1 VHALNVSDL
10 RRAAGA
16 LTRVLRVT
24 DTMRPSV
31 IQTWLPHADFVGAI
45 LGTLRP
51 RIPVIW
57 NIRMTD
63 MALERKTTRIL
74 ARRVNAY
81 LSRLIPKAIVCC
93 AQEAVEEFCAYGYA
107 RGKMAAIPNGFDLDA
122 FTPSAVARAEAR
134 AALGVRSD
142 ELLVGIVGRF
152 HPMKDHRTFVSA
164 AAVARKSLAN
174 LRILMVGEGLGP
186 ENGVLDEWLH
196 TAGMRDAC

>member
-1 VHALNVSDL
+1 
-10 RRAAGA
+10 
-16 LTRVLRVT
+16 
-24 DTMRPSV
+24 
-31 IQTWLPHADFVGAI
+31 
-45 LGTLRP
+45 
-51 RIPVIW
+51 
-57 NIRMTD
+57 
-63 MALERKTTRIL
+63 
-74 ARRVNAY
+74 
-81 LSRLIPKAIVCC
+81 
-93 AQEAVEEFCAYGYA
+93 
-107 RGKMAAIPNGFDLDA
+107 LDA

-196 TAGMRDAC
+196 TAGMRDACLRLGRRRDLPALYAAMDLCVLSSRIGEGFPNVLGEAMACGVPCVATDVG